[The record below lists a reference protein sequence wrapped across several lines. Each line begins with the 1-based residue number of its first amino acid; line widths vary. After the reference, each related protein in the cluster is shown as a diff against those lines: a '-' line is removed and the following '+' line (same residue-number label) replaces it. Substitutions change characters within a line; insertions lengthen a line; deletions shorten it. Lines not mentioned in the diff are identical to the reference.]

1 MIDPKSVE
9 RIAKKYELELVY
21 LFGSKST
28 ATDSKL
34 SDIDIAVLA
43 GNYRTDILKDL
54 MLNLVHEFTKLSG
67 SDKID
72 LLILNEASLAI
83 QYRVISEGKLLYQDS
98 PERRYQY
105 EEKTVKLYLD
115 FRKFEEE
122 YYESLHKHILGE

>member
-1 MIDPKSVE
+1 MIDPKSIE

-54 MLNLVHEFTKLSG
+54 MLNLVHEFTKLFG

>member
-54 MLNLVHEFTKLSG
+54 MLNLVHEFTKLFG